1 MLGQIDYTINDLFA
15 QLGLDSDDTA
25 IDNFIQAN
33 QLSDDILL
41 TDAPCFT
48 DTQKTFLKEE
58 KQKNAVW
65 AIVIDEL
72 NAHLHGQ

>member
-72 NAHLHGQ
+72 NARLHGQ